1 MGRDK
6 RGVKKKEAQE
16 ESAKEM
22 GGRWRVKK
30 REMNTYAPVA
40 LLSQQYFKPHLTVI
54 AAEEGG
60 ETVEE
65 GGEIRGDGYH
75 AEGKRKKK
83 TFGDL
88 GTSGHE
94 GRNRKQNEYDR
105 NIKEMFRC
113 LAHLDKMLQ
122 PKTW

>member
-1 MGRDK
+1 
-6 RGVKKKEAQE
+6 
-16 ESAKEM
+16 M

-75 AEGKRKKK
+75 AEGIQEPVDMRGETGSRMNMTGILKRCFAAQLIWIKCCNQRRGK
-83 TFGDL
+83 
-88 GTSGHE
+88 
-94 GRNRKQNEYDR
+94 NRIFLYE
-105 NIKEMFRC
+105 I
-113 LAHLDKMLQ
+113 LHTLSA
-122 PKTW
+122 

>member
-1 MGRDK
+1 
-6 RGVKKKEAQE
+6 
-16 ESAKEM
+16 M

-30 REMNTYAPVA
+30 REMNAYAPVA

-83 TFGDL
+83 PLEIQEPVNMRGRST
-88 GTSGHE
+88 
-94 GRNRKQNEYDR
+94 RNRKQNEYYR

-113 LAHLDKMLQ
+113 LAHPDKMLQ
-122 PKTW
+122 PKTL